1 MHLLNAFTHVAL
13 HIKALKSKGKQW
25 MSLGSDIVSEW
36 NDLSIAK
43 SAMFDFESIAT
54 RLVIMESSNRDP
66 FIAPFTQ

>member
-1 MHLLNAFTHVAL
+1 
-13 HIKALKSKGKQW
+13 

-66 FIAPFTQ
+66 FITPFTQ